1 MRSRALGFTLVELL
15 VVMAIVAILIG
26 LLLPAVQAARES
38 ARRAR
43 CGNHLRQ
50 IGLALHQY
58 HGVHQRLPPG
68 YYGTL
73 ADYTGP
79 HWTWSAYLLPHLEQ
93 RPLYQALDVV
103 GQPFA
108 GGVSFAP
115 PIAAAQTR
123 LEVFVCPSDTGPD
136 LNHRKG
142 LYAKSNYRGV
152 TGNLPLLT
160 TTYEDMTNQ
169 NGMIYLNSAV
179 SLETI
184 PDGSSNTVTVGE
196 CQLDPL
202 AVGHVGALWAGMR
215 GSQGGSIYISDTM
228 WFLDSDAAFRINGS
242 GDQAF
247 SSRHPGGAHFLFADA
262 SVHFLKETIDGEA
275 LKRLAARND
284 GQPLGNY

>member
-1 MRSRALGFTLVELL
+1 MRRRALGFTLVELL
-15 VVMAIVAILIG
+15 VVMAIIAILVG
-26 LLLPAVQAARES
+26 LLLPAVQASRES

-50 IGLALHQY
+50 IGIALHHY
-58 HGVHQRLPPG
+58 HGVHQVLPPG
-68 YYGTL
+68 YFGTL

-93 RPLYQALDVV
+93 QPLYGALDVAR
-103 GQPFA
+103 QPFA
-108 GGVSFAP
+108 GGVSFALP
-115 PIAAAQTR
+115 TAAAQTR

-142 LYAKSNYRGV
+142 SYGKSNCRGI
-152 TGNLPLLT
+152 TGSSPLVT
-160 TTYEDMTNQ
+160 TTYDDMTRQ
-169 NGMIYLNSAV
+169 NGMIFLNSAV

-184 PDGSSNTVTVGE
+184 PDGSSNTAAVGE
-196 CQLDPL
+196 CQLDPF
-202 AVGHVGALWAGMR
+202 AQGHVGALWAGMR

-228 WFLDSDAAFRINGS
+228 WFLDSGPAFRINGS

-247 SSRHPGGAHFLFADA
+247 SSRHPGGAQFVFADA
-262 SVHFLKETIDGEA
+262 SVHFLKETIDGEV

-284 GQPLGNY
+284 GQPVGDY